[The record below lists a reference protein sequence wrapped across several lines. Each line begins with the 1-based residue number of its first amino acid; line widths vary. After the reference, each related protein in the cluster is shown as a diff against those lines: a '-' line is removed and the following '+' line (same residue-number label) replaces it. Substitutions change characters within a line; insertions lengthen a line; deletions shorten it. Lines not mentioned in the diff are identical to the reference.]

1 MHIHKLAL
9 IFSFPETGQTFPSLY
24 QSRPDGFK
32 RQPRRFP
39 SPRFSQKRLLF
50 LLNWKEGEKWC

>member
-9 IFSFPETGQTFPSLY
+9 IFSFPGTGQTFPPLY

-39 SPRFSQKRLLF
+39 SPGFPKNVF
-50 LLNWKEGEKWC
+50 YFF